1 MLEKEIK
8 EKIQLINPNL
18 TDELLDLLCEL
29 VIYKLN
35 YSFEEMITKYYKR

>member
-29 VIYKLN
+29 VLN
-35 YSFEEMITKYYKR
+35 KISFSFEEITTKCYKR